1 MSEHKSA
8 ASAATERILVVDD
21 SLVIRKAI
29 EKSLKSE
36 FDIVLADNGET
47 AWEIVAQDH
56 TIKVLISDIE
66 MPRLDGYGLICR
78 IRAADQTQISSLP
91 IIAIT
96 GAEDEETK
104 ARAFACG
111 ATDFIIKPIDRMQL
125 RARVQAHV
133 RFNDTTRKLAEVEAT
148 LEDQA
153 ISDPL
158 TQLGSR
164 RYFMQRGQQDV
175 AHAVRHGDDLLLARL
190 DVDHLKRIYSRYG
203 DDTVDQ
209 LLVWLAGILK
219 RNSRGEDTVAR
230 IGGAEFALI
239 APSTGREK
247 GEIVCKR
254 IRAAVA
260 AEPFRHGDDEIGV
273 TVSIGLVTVS
283 ESGSRSLEEML
294 ELASRRL
301 TSAKSEGGDRISS
314 TVQGASIPQPEEV
327 TLASPELPPEVEEL
341 LSIATAPASPLA
353 ELDDFLV
360 ADAEADNTF
369 AVVAPE
375 RALQPVQADIAELL
389 SLDRA
394 LGTLASGDV
403 SRIGPWLDELVSRV
417 VPLLELYNRERRL
430 GLDQALEKIKKRLA
444 GTGR

>member
-1 MSEHKSA
+1 MSEQNAA
-8 ASAATERILVVDD
+8 ASTATERILVVDD

-29 EKSLKSE
+29 EKSLKAE
-36 FDIVLADNGET
+36 FDVVLADNGEM
-47 AWEIVAQDH
+47 AWEIVVQDQ

-78 IRAADQTQISSLP
+78 IRAADQTQVSTLP
-91 IIAIT
+91 VIAIT

-111 ATDFIIKPIDRMQL
+111 ATDFIIKPIDPLQL
-125 RARVQAHV
+125 RARVHAHV
-133 RFNDTTRKLAEVEAT
+133 KFNDTTRKLAEVEAT

-175 AHAVRHGDDLLLARL
+175 AHAVRHGGDLLLARL

-203 DDTVDQ
+203 DDAVDQ

-219 RNSRGEDTVAR
+219 RNSRSEDTIAR

-239 APSTGREK
+239 APSTGREN

-254 IRAAVA
+254 IQEAVA
-260 AEPFRHGDDEIGV
+260 AEPFRHGDDAIRV
-273 TVSIGLVTVS
+273 TVSIGLVAVS

-294 ELASRRL
+294 ELANRRL
-301 TSAKSEGGDRISS
+301 SNAKSEGGDRVST
-314 TVQGASIPQPEEV
+314 TVQGASVPQPEEL
-327 TLASPELPPEVEEL
+327 TLASPEPPPEVEEL
-341 LSIATAPASPLA
+341 LSMATSPAPPVA
-353 ELDDFLV
+353 ELDDFFIL
-360 ADAEADNTF
+360 DAQADNVPTT
-369 AVVAPE
+369 APPACE
-375 RALQPVQADIAELL
+375 AQPIPAGIAELL

-394 LGTLASGDV
+394 LGALANGDA
-403 SRIGPWLDELVSRV
+403 SRIEPWLDELVSRV
-417 VPLLELYNRERRL
+417 VPLLEIYNRERRL
-430 GLDQALEKIKKRLA
+430 GLDQVLEQIRSRLA
-444 GTGR
+444 GAAR